1 MNTKDQFFILYRGDD
16 SNFTGNQEIII
27 ELQTTLDLTGCKAHF
42 KFLDFQQDFNP
53 IPADKKL
60 HLVFPKASTA
70 RFPVG
75 AMDAELWLEDT
86 NQKRRTVANRIH
98 IVITQSISEAYDSS
112 DPQAITVVI
121 GGGYVD
127 WKNVT
132 KPLTTANVFNMECS
146 DWQFRKVVARLWTEL
161 GGKVENND

>member
-16 SNFTGNQEIII
+16 SDFTGNQEIII
-27 ELQTTLDLTGCKAHF
+27 ELQTTLVLTGCKAHF
-42 KFLDFQQDFNP
+42 KFLDFKQDFNT

-70 RFPVG
+70 KFPLG
-75 AMDAELWLEDT
+75 AMDAELWLEDS

-98 IVITQSISEAYDSS
+98 VVVTQSVGEAYDTS
-112 DPQAITVVI
+112 DPQAISVVI
-121 GGGYVD
+121 TNGVRIFSQSD
-127 WKNVT
+127 
-132 KPLTTANVFNMECS
+132 VFDMECS
-146 DWQFRKVVARLWTEL
+146 DWQFRKALAKLWTAI